1 MKIFNLQCKQ
11 GHTFEGWF
19 ASAEACDDQQGRGLL
34 ECPLCASRAQR
45 IPTASY
51 VISGLSSQ
59 PKPPADVTS
68 PEAAAGPSMQALV
81 RDKIIAMARS
91 LIEQSD
97 YVGRDFPEEAR
108 RIHYQEAPERSIVGE
123 ATVQEA
129 KELIEEGIDLVPLP
143 SVSGAKGRLQ

>member
-1 MKIFNLQCKQ
+1 
-11 GHTFEGWF
+11 
-19 ASAEACDDQQGRGLL
+19 
-34 ECPLCASRAQR
+34 
-45 IPTASY
+45 
-51 VISGLSSQ
+51 V
-59 PKPPADVTS
+59 
-68 PEAAAGPSMQALV
+68 QALV
-81 RDKIIAMARS
+81 REKIIAMARS

-143 SVSGAKGRLQ
+143 AVSGAKGRLQ

>member
-34 ECPLCASRAQR
+34 ECPLCASLAHR

-51 VISGLSSQ
+51 VISGSSS
-59 PKPPADVTS
+59 PSKPPADVTP
-68 PEAAAGPSMQALV
+68 PEDAAGPSVQASV
-81 RDKIIAMARS
+81 REKIIAMARS

-143 SVSGAKGRLQ
+143 AVSGAKGRLQ